1 MRAASTEYGWD
12 IDPGAVAAL
21 WRAGCI
27 IRAAFLE
34 DITAAYRDDP
44 GLEDLMF
51 APFFADALRSA
62 EEPWRR
68 VVAGAAGSGIPA
80 PAYSSALAYYDGM
93 RSERL
98 PASLVQAQRDYF
110 GAHTFE
116 RVDRPRGEWF
126 HHDWY

>member
-1 MRAASTEYGWD
+1 LFPASGGLAGVTVDDIDAALCAAKLVGDAQGFRLLRAASAKYGWD

-62 EEPWRR
+62 EEAWRR
-68 VVAGAAGSGIPA
+68 IVAAAVG
-80 PAYSSALAYYDGM
+80 
-93 RSERL
+93 
-98 PASLVQAQRDYF
+98 
-110 GAHTFE
+110 
-116 RVDRPRGEWF
+116 
-126 HHDWY
+126 